1 MIEIR
6 QRGTGSW
13 LDPRSSKG
21 LAARLST
28 RLIERCK
35 GERGVVVTLTYR
47 RDEYENSRTLYRAA
61 QDQQHVPLF
70 LRKVSRH
77 LGESLKGRWFCK
89 MEFQR
94 GGWIHWHILIL
105 GVSRISIEALRDMW
119 GRGHVWV
126 DRLKPKALT
135 YLTKY
140 VAKPGGVPGW
150 IYAEPPRAVKII
162 RVSPGFWGET
172 ESREEPAP
180 IEDEDPYA
188 HLEPEEPEPPEPE
201 RYTANVY
208 EPIGS
213 RIDRQR
219 DCFTARDEHGRYR
232 HLNADLGVVLLVL
245 FERGRGI
252 IGKRAGW
259 LVVDATLEDLE
270 SAEAEANRRVNAQ
283 AAAASGASRGRG
295 RVHSIKHSNPDR
307 EGIRS
312 WIPKWLDDWFFEE
325 ARAATG

>member
-28 RLIERCK
+28 RLVERCK

-47 RDEYENSRTLYRAA
+47 RDEYEDSRTIYRAA

-94 GGWIHWHILIL
+94 GGWIHWHVLIL

-126 DRLKPKALT
+126 DRLKPKALI

-172 ESREEPAP
+172 EEHEPARDDP
-180 IEDEDPYA
+180 APDEDDPYPYA
-188 HLEPEEPEPPEPE
+188 HIEPPEPE
-201 RYTANVY
+201 RYKAAVY

-213 RIDRQR
+213 RIERQR

-232 HLNADLGVVLLVL
+232 HLNTDLAVVLVVL
-245 FERGRGI
+245 FERGCGI
-252 IGKRAGW
+252 IGRRAGW

-270 SAEAEANRRVNAQ
+270 SAESEARRRVDAD
-283 AAAASGASRGRG
+283 AAARGFCRGRG

-312 WIPKWLDDWFFEE
+312 WIPKWLDDWFLEE
-325 ARAATG
+325 ALAVS